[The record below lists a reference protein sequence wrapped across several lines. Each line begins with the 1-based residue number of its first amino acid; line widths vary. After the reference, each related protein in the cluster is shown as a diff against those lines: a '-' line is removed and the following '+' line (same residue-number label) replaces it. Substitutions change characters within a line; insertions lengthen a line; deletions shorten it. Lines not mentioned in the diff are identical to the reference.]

1 MIRRFTIGSLL
12 PFFASSLIANAQ
24 TPASNYTLTIL
35 HNNDVHARVDQ
46 VTMGGSNCTLKDAEA
61 QKCFGGYARIASFI
75 NQIRQQKANQA
86 VIVLN
91 AGDSF
96 QGSLFYTYYKSAAL
110 WPFINYIQYDAITL
124 GNHEFDNGVPELVE
138 FLKNSE
144 NLKLVVANINTDKE
158 PSLKPYISRSTVI
171 TKQGEKI
178 GVIGLIT
185 EETAILASPGPNVA
199 FENLR
204 NSLEREVKI
213 LQSQGVN
220 KIIALTHI
228 GLAEDVKLA
237 AAVEGVDVYV
247 GGHSHTLLSNTSKN
261 ASSPYPIVVKRPS
274 GDPALVVQAYYAGI
288 YVGDLE
294 VTFNEKG
301 VPISWKGD
309 NVLLDSKIPQDQQL
323 VAMVAKLAEPLQ
335 IFRQKEVGATSVE
348 LVGNRDVC
356 RYEECNLG
364 SLISDALLYAT
375 KKQKTQIAFQN
386 GGGIRTSIPQGK
398 INLGQILEVLPFSNN
413 ISVFG
418 LKGSD
423 IRLALE
429 NGVSRAENNTNEGT
443 GRFLQ
448 VSGLRYSWDPKK
460 PVGSRILDVQVRQT
474 DGTFIPLQNNIVY
487 QVTTNDF
494 VRMGGDGFSVFK
506 ENAINPS
513 DNGMNLEDALV
524 EYIQFLSTD
533 SPAIAP
539 KTEGRINRQ

>member
-24 TPASNYTLTIL
+24 TPTSNYTLTIL
-35 HNNDVHARVDQ
+35 HHNDLHARVDQ
-46 VTMGGSNCTLKDAEA
+46 VTMSGSNCTPKDAEA

-110 WPFINYIQYDAITL
+110 WPFINYIQYDAVTL

-158 PSLKPYISRSTVI
+158 PTLKPYISRSTVI

-247 GGHSHTLLSNTSKN
+247 GGHSHTLLSNTGKD
-261 ASSPYPIVVKRPS
+261 AGGPYPIVVKRPS
-274 GDPALVVQAYYAGI
+274 GDPVLVVQSYYAGI
-288 YVGDLE
+288 YFGDLE

-309 NVLLDSKIPQDQQL
+309 TVLLDSKIPQDQQL
-323 VAMVAKLAEPLQ
+323 AAMVAKLAEPLQ
-335 IFRQKEVGATSVE
+335 VFRQKEVGITSVE
-348 LVGNRDVC
+348 LIGNRDVC

-364 SLISDALLYAT
+364 NLISDALLYAT
-375 KKQKTQIAFQN
+375 RKQKTQIAFQN

-429 NGVSRAENNTNEGT
+429 NGVSRAETNTNEGT

-460 PVGSRILDVQVRQT
+460 PVGSRILDVQVRQV
-474 DGTFIPLQNNIVY
+474 DGKFTPLQNNIVY

-494 VRMGGDGFSVFK
+494 LRIGGDGFSVFK
-506 ENAINPS
+506 EKAINPS

-524 EYIQFLSTD
+524 EYIEMLLID